1 MNLPTKLTFL
11 RIFITFVIIF
21 ILLFPFYSIG
31 INWSQFIVDGVVIK
45 LQYIVAGILFVIAS
59 VTDFVDGYLARKNN
73 QVTDL
78 GKMLDAIADKILVN
92 SVLIILAYQGF
103 ISVIVPVVCVLRDT
117 MVDAI
122 KMEAARKGKVVAAIK
137 SGKIKT
143 ATLMVGITLAFFYN
157 MPFELIGFN
166 LEGLLLVI
174 AVIMSI
180 VSGVEY
186 FVLNKKIIFD
196 GNVGTNN

>member
-1 MNLPTKLTFL
+1 MNLPTKLTVL
-11 RIFITFVIIF
+11 RIFMTFIIII
-21 ILLFPFYSIG
+21 ILIFPFYSIG
-31 INWSQFIVDGVVIK
+31 INFNQYVIDGVVIK
-45 LQYIVAGILFVIAS
+45 MQYLVAGVLFIIAS
-59 VTDFVDGYLARKNN
+59 ITDFIDGYLARKNN

-103 ISVIVPVVCVLRDT
+103 ISIVVPVVCVLRDT

-143 ATLMVGITLAFFYN
+143 ATLMVGVTFAFFYN
-157 MPFELIGFN
+157 LPFELIGINFVDF
-166 LEGLLLVI
+166 LLII
-174 AVIMSI
+174 AVVMSI
-180 VSGVEY
+180 VSGIEY
-186 FVLNKKIIFD
+186 FVLNRKIIFD
-196 GNVGTNN
+196 SKVEVNN

>member
-21 ILLFPFYSIG
+21 ILLFPFYSVG
-31 INWSQFIVDGVVIK
+31 INWNQYVVDGVVVK
-45 LQYIVAGILFVIAS
+45 MQYIVAGILFVIAS
-59 VTDFVDGYLARKNN
+59 VTDFVDGYLARRNN

-103 ISVIVPVVCVLRDT
+103 ISVVVPVVCVLRDT

-122 KMEAARKGKVVAAIK
+122 KMEAARKGKVIAAIK

-143 ATLMVGITLAFFYN
+143 ATLMVGVTLSFFYN

-166 LEGLLLVI
+166 LEGLLLII

-180 VSGVEY
+180 VSGIEY
-186 FVLNKKIIFD
+186 FVLNKNIIFD
-196 GNVGTNN
+196 SNVGIN